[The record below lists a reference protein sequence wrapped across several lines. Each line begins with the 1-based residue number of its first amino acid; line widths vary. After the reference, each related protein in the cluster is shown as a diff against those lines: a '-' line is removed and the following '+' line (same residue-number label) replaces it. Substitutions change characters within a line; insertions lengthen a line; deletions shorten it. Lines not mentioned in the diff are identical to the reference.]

1 MKTSIPGRRFQ
12 HLRPVAF
19 LAGLLLALAGAPQEA
34 GAMWV
39 GLTDAELQQQSV
51 LVVDGEWVG
60 EGAWPGRTDGARLG
74 AIAVKATLQGKADG
88 NLVFVQRP
96 PASRPISSSDLSVPP
111 RRPRLVV
118 PEASTRRRRSRVSFW
133 STTRSASCARAPTA
147 LPPSRPGAGGSTPQ
161 PGADR
166 LQHRAQARRFAVA
179 DGGHQLD
186 ARGHA

>member
-60 EGAWPGRTDGARLG
+60 EGAWPGRSDGARLG
-74 AIAVKATLQGKADG
+74 AIAVKATLQGKAEG

-96 PASRPISSSDLSVPP
+96 PASRPVSSSDLSF
-111 RRPRLVV
+111 RRGDRGLW
-118 PEASTRRRRSRVSFW
+118 FLK
-133 STTRSASCARAPTA
+133 RA
-147 LPPSRPGAGGSTPQ
+147 
-161 PGADR
+161 PGADAAGVFLVDHPQRFVREGPDSAAAIEAWRRR
-166 LQHRAQARRFAVA
+166 LNPPAGR
-179 DGGHQLD
+179 
-186 ARGHA
+186 